1 MHLTY
6 ISSQQISLNQDLF
19 ASDMLKL
26 QILGKKSFRNFIS
39 FLLDDRELNSVE
51 LISKLS
57 RPPQYKSALFIL
69 KNKSSNTPF
78 NAKDY
83 YFWDEEQKEF
93 KVTC

>member
-1 MHLTY
+1 VHLTY
-6 ISSQQISLNQDLF
+6 ISSQQISLNPDLF

-26 QILGKKSFRNFIS
+26 LILGKKSFRNFIS

-57 RPPQYKSALFIL
+57 WPPQYKSAMFIL
-69 KNKSSNTPF
+69 KNKSSNISV

-83 YFWDEEQKEF
+83 YVWDEEQKEF